1 MYTDKVIDPS
11 AAEPRLIAEKL
22 AEFDRI
28 RADLHASFTYVQE
41 VHGQRCFASF
51 PVAYTVRYLHALWIC
66 ECKDM
71 LLSVPRSRSRYEGHR
86 ALELL
91 RDWQAG
97 ETADVVALLEEKL
110 ELLPFLE
117 ITRGVQ
123 AAVRGRNRARVQ
135 RLGHGRGVLLNRAR
149 NLGLALEA
157 IFEPSPEQLNHKVRE
172 ASMQYGH
179 TVEQCAAQL
188 AEMQTPLYGY
198 VRHPALARRNMLVMN
213 MLGIAIA
220 DNDADR
226 PGRRTAYVQI
236 PILPHRPYAEHVIMG
251 ETTLALE
258 SQVRDRATTVENRR
272 AYGCEADARRRGG
285 IGVKL

>member
-1 MYTDKVIDPS
+1 MYTND
-11 AAEPRLIAEKL
+11 AAENPTQEPELIAEKL
-22 AEFDRI
+22 VEFDRI
-28 RADLHASFTYVQE
+28 RADLHVSFTFVQE
-41 VHGQRCFASF
+41 VHGQRGFTAF

-71 LLSVPRSRSRYEGHR
+71 LLSVPRSTARYEGRR

-91 RDWQAG
+91 RNWQAG
-97 ETADVVALLEEKL
+97 ETTDVVAFLEEKL

-123 AAVRGRNRARVQ
+123 AALRGRDHALVQ
-135 RLGHGRGVLLNRAR
+135 RLGHGRGVLLNRSR
-149 NLGLALEA
+149 NLGQALEA
-157 IFEPSPEQLNHKVRE
+157 IFEPSPKQLNHKVRE

-188 AEMQTPLYGY
+188 AEIQTPLYGY

-213 MLGIAIA
+213 MLGVSVA

-236 PILPHRPYAEHVIMG
+236 PILPHRPYAEHVIVG
-251 ETTLALE
+251 ETTLSLE
-258 SQVRDRATTVENRR
+258 SQVRDRSTMVENRR
-272 AYGCEADARRRGG
+272 AYR
-285 IGVKL
+285 